1 MAKLTFRIW
10 ILIIVLIL
18 SLISIFGLPPS
29 FLEKGILITGVEQN
43 SSAFEQGLRQ
53 GQIITAIDGKS
64 VETIED
70 FSKTIRE
77 KYPAEK
83 EVKTI
88 INVKNSEIIYFSK
101 N

>member
-53 GQIITAIDGKS
+53 
-64 VETIED
+64 
-70 FSKTIRE
+70 
-77 KYPAEK
+77 
-83 EVKTI
+83 
-88 INVKNSEIIYFSK
+88 
-101 N
+101 